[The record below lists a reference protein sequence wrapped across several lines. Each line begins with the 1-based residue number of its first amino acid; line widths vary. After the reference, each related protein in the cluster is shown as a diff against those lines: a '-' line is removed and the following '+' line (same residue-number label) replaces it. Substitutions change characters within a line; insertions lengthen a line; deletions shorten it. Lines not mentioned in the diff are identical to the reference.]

1 MMTDRDI
8 TEMITNDIFDKLD
21 DIQWKLITLNEF
33 YNPDSCLPNDLDT
46 LSNEELSGIL
56 DSLEDAEKS
65 IDEFKER
72 FAEGEML
79 W

>member
-1 MMTDRDI
+1 MMTDQDI
-8 TEMITNDIFDKLD
+8 FEMIINDIFDKLD
-21 DIQWKLITLNEF
+21 DIQWKLQTLKEF

-56 DSLEDAEKS
+56 DNLEDAEKC
-65 IDEFKER
+65 IDKFKER

>member
-8 TEMITNDIFDKLD
+8 TEMITNDILDKLD
-21 DIQWKLITLNEF
+21 DIQWKLQTLNEF
-33 YNPDSCLPNDLDT
+33 YNPASYNLLDT

-56 DSLEDAEKS
+56 DSLEDAEKC
-65 IDEFKER
+65 IDKFKER